1 MAEIMFEHIVERA
14 IIMAAGIGQRLRP
27 VTLTTPKPL
36 VTVNGVCM
44 IDTIIAALHENEIH
58 EIYVV
63 VGYLKEQFYEWAK
76 KYNGI
81 TLIENPWYAECNN
94 IASLYVAR
102 EYLNN
107 AIILDGDQI
116 IRNPAILH
124 REFTRSGY
132 SCAWTDRATNE
143 WLLTVKNGIVTKCSH
158 TGGDHGWQLFSVSR
172 WTAED
177 GQRLRK
183 HLELEFVQNENR
195 SIYWDDVAMFCH
207 PDEYHLSVVRGFLGD
222 DFGLYYALLGVG
234 IVGCTLYIAFSKFG
248 KIKLGDCEKP
258 QYRSFQWGTMIFTST
273 MAADI
278 LFYSLCEWAL
288 YANES
293 QVEMMG
299 GMQKWASTYPLF
311 HWGPIAWG
319 FYIVLAV
326 AFGFMIHIRG
336 RDKQKF
342 SEACR
347 PLLGSRVDGVLGRVI
362 DLTAIFALI
371 AGTATT
377 FSLATPLL
385 SRAISHVFGLQDSI
399 GLTIAI
405 LLMIAAVYTFT
416 VWFGMKG
423 IAKLAAIC
431 SYCFFALLAYV
442 LFGGGETRYILETG
456 FSAIGNLVQN
466 FIGLSTWMD
475 PLRETSFPQNWT
487 IYYWAYWMVWCVAT
501 PFFIGVISKGRT
513 IRNTIL
519 GGYGWGLAGTFT
531 SFIILGNY
539 GLAQQLKHGLDIT
552 GFVAA
557 GGDYSEAIM
566 KIFDTLPLTEVGL
579 ILLAVTMIA
588 FYSTTFDAL
597 TMVVS
602 SYSYKRLKPEQEPD
616 KRVRTFW
623 AVVFILLP
631 IALIFSEN
639 SMHSLQSVSI
649 IAAFPIGIIILIIVA
664 SFFRDASGYLQERKD
679 TQA

>member
-1 MAEIMFEHIVERA
+1 MKKNTLKKELDWVSMLVPLAIV
-14 IIMAAGIGQRLRP
+14 
-27 VTLTTPKPL
+27 
-36 VTVNGVCM
+36 
-44 IDTIIAALHENEIH
+44 
-58 EIYVV
+58 
-63 VGYLKEQFYEWAK
+63 
-76 KYNGI
+76 
-81 TLIENPWYAECNN
+81 
-94 IASLYVAR
+94 
-102 EYLNN
+102 
-107 AIILDGDQI
+107 
-116 IRNPAILH
+116 
-124 REFTRSGY
+124 
-132 SCAWTDRATNE
+132 
-143 WLLTVKNGIVTKCSH
+143 LTVCA
-158 TGGDHGWQLFSVSR
+158 LFMIFPEGSKLV
-172 WTAED
+172 
-177 GQRLRK
+177 
-183 HLELEFVQNENR
+183 
-195 SIYWDDVAMFCH
+195 
-207 PDEYHLSVVRGFLGD
+207 LSVVRGFLGD

-288 YANES
+288 YANEP
-293 QVEMMG
+293 QVELMG

-385 SRAISHVFGLQDSI
+385 SRAISRVFGLQDSI

-442 LFGGGETRYILETG
+442 L
-456 FSAIGNLVQN
+456 
-466 FIGLSTWMD
+466 
-475 PLRETSFPQNWT
+475 
-487 IYYWAYWMVWCVAT
+487 
-501 PFFIGVISKGRT
+501 FFIGVISKGRT

-649 IAAFPIGIIILIIVA
+649 IAAFPIGIIILMIVA